1 MKRDTQPFLKNRRS
15 ELSAEILTA
24 RQREVVGL
32 LSEGRTVREA
42 AFLLN
47 LTPRG
52 VAFHKYKVMRKL
64 NLKRN
69 ADLIRFAIESRI
81 LVS

>member
-1 MKRDTQPFLKNRRS
+1 M
-15 ELSAEILTA
+15 
-24 RQREVVGL
+24 
-32 LSEGRTVREA
+32 REA

-52 VAFHKYKVMRKL
+52 VAFHKYDVMHKL
-64 NLKRN
+64 NLKTT
-69 ADLIRFAIESRI
+69 ADLIRFAIESGI